1 MTNFTTKQAQ
11 SLPLI
16 RIRNKKDHI
25 LALTAIN
32 FTNRRFVS
40 GKKATFAPILKE
52 EGPSSRKTW
61 RDIHAFRHIVE
72 NEQLMNEQDDAKNK
86 NDAAAALLW
95 LVRFAEAQL
104 QYPVSNDDRAE
115 TTIQDKGNN
124 SNNNNNANENNIK
137 NSRKLKGNRTKPKKL
152 LKNKEKSTGHQS
164 RNRMIYTIPKLEIRS
179 NVRPNIHHSVLSH
192 KGTGHA
198 IIIMNGSGKSL
209 LIRALLYPTGTNL
222 TTTPRPT
229 DDRNERD
236 NHGDG
241 NDNNDMVTTTNV
253 MSLYNNNPIGS

>member
-115 TTIQDKGNN
+115 TTQDN
-124 SNNNNNANENNIK
+124 NNNNNAIENNIK
-137 NSRKLKGNRTKPKKL
+137 NSRKLKGNQTKPKKL

-179 NVRPNIHHSVLSH
+179 NVRPNIHHLVLSH
-192 KGTGHA
+192 KGTGHHA

-209 LIRALLYPTGTNL
+209 LIRALLYPTGTNH

-229 DDRNERD
+229 DDRNEQD